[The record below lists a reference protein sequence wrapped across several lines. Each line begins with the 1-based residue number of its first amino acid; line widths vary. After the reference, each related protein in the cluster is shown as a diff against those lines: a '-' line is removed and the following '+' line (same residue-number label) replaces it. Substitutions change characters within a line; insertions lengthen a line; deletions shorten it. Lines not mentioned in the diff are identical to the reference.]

1 MAKSYKETTELF
13 YPPDRQAW
21 REWLKENH
29 TTYDRI
35 WLIYYK
41 KESGMPSIS
50 YDEAVEEALCFGWID
65 SVPNK
70 IDDQKYKQLFS
81 VRKKKSPW
89 SRLNKTRVEKLSL
102 EGLMA
107 PAGQA
112 MIDRAKADGSW
123 TVYDAVEDLIIPPD
137 LAAALASTPFAEENF
152 LSFAP
157 TYRKGILWWVISAKR
172 PETRAKRVETT
183 ARMAAKNLKAQFD
196 KES

>member
-1 MAKSYKETTELF
+1 MAKSYKDTTEHF
-13 YPPDRQAW
+13 YPPDRQSW
-21 REWLKENH
+21 RDWLSTNH
-29 TTYDRI
+29 DTYERI
-35 WLIYYK
+35 WLVYYK

-70 IDDQKYKQLFS
+70 IDDKSYKQLFS

-89 SRLNKTRVEKLSL
+89 SRLNKTRIEKLGKANL
-102 EGLMA
+102 IA

-123 TVYDAVEDLIIPPD
+123 TIYDEVEDLIIPPD
-137 LAAALASTPFAEENF
+137 LAEALSQTPPAMVNFEN
-152 LSFAP
+152 FAP
-157 TYRKGILWWVISAKR
+157 TYRKGILWWIISAKR
-172 PETRAKRVETT
+172 PETRAKRIATT

-196 KES
+196 KE